1 MNQNPT
7 LNTAAYVGIQSRQ
20 PPDSQRF
27 PAAHAGWFLKR
38 ERLSRGLALNKAA
51 AELEIRERYLWAI
64 EEGVDAEFPQASSFF
79 KIVAAYARYLEFDPG
94 PLIAH
99 YRLIMPAMLEA
110 QKRGPGNIIA
120 LWPAMRSRA
129 RPLALATFAFAVAV
143 IGAGFWFNSGP
154 TTSDGSKIATIPAP
168 ADLNIL
174 KKRQWAGQG
183 GDTSIAT
190 SSFSS
195 PDKNV
200 LGEGS
205 IRVRTLDIIDALNN
219 APNDNQP
226 RSRTAIE
233 AELDAAVANK
243 N

>member
-1 MNQNPT
+1 MNQNST
-7 LNTAAYVGIQSRQ
+7 LTAAAYVGIQSRQ

-38 ERLSRGLALNKAA
+38 ERLSRGLALNKVA
-51 AELEIRERYLWAI
+51 AELKIRERYLWAI
-64 EEGVDAEFPQASSFF
+64 EEGVDTEFPQASGFF
-79 KIVAAYARYLEFDPG
+79 KIVTAYAKYLEFDPG

-129 RPLALATFAFAVAV
+129 RPLALATVAFAVAV

-154 TTSDGSKIATIPAP
+154 TSPDGSKIATIPAP
-168 ADLNIL
+168 DDLNIL
-174 KKRQWAGQG
+174 KKRQWAGQSA
-183 GDTSIAT
+183 DTSIAT
-190 SSFSS
+190 SSFS
-195 PDKNV
+195 PPGKTV

-205 IRVRTLDIIDALNN
+205 VRVRTMDIIDALNN
-219 APNDNQP
+219 APNPNQP
-226 RSRTAIE
+226 WSRAAIE
-233 AELDAAVANK
+233 AELDAAAANE